1 MHEQFL
7 GNRQITLN
15 YAFKKKS
22 DSEETGSAPGAR
34 SERHGSRAERMLAAS
49 NPLVKYI
56 QKSGVQK
63 TPNTMFA
70 SSSRIPGSVAG
81 ARSGGMGLLPP
92 PLPPPPF
99 PMGAGGGVPPPPP
112 PAAATT
118 DDGRGKNGSAPSP
131 RRPRRHFRPHLR
143 EEWAWEWELL

>member
-49 NPLVKYI
+49 NPLALMRAMTMHASQFVWYRRLFVVF
-56 QKSGVQK
+56 SRYWY
-63 TPNTMFA
+63 TNTLKCLK
-70 SSSRIPGSVAG
+70 G
-81 ARSGGMGLLPP
+81 
-92 PLPPPPF
+92 
-99 PMGAGGGVPPPPP
+99 
-112 PAAATT
+112 
-118 DDGRGKNGSAPSP
+118 
-131 RRPRRHFRPHLR
+131 
-143 EEWAWEWELL
+143 